1 MTKLLTRVL
10 LWPLA
15 LIGALAASAFFLIQ
29 QEPVQQF
36 VAQRALKIV
45 NRMIAGSIEVDHISL
60 KLHGT
65 VNVNNLV
72 LRDPDGNI
80 IVRADRL
87 NAWIAP
93 WDLVRGRVHILKAT
107 LDGMTGTFRMDS
119 TANNF
124 FETFQTAPS
133 ANADTT
139 KTPLW
144 VRLDRLSLDI
154 DTLAVHIDSSFQK
167 TFIDH
172 ELSGDVFITDSVITY
187 EITLLQNSAFTLTS
201 NGIVWPYSDS
211 LFAGEVLFDG
221 TSQYVR
227 QTWAPELPDLG
238 SIKLSAKSDVMSR
251 DLASLFDITL
261 SNVGHVKGDIEIED
275 YKTEPRVSLGATFEK
290 LDLSNWIGD
299 SIAHEFNGRAALTK
313 SRDSSWTHD
322 WAGRVELDS
331 SFYGDISLTADV
343 ETELFANGLG
353 VAGEVR
359 TSAGEFDV
367 RLRSDGLKP
376 DSLSLY
382 GRATVTNARLHSFVP
397 AIPDSLSDLSG
408 EIELTLDN
416 FPDQTLKVDATLQ
429 LRPLS
434 FGRYE
439 LDSLSFHATIDGTTF
454 VLDSTR
460 MQLGSAS
467 ALLFARGDYTNSI
480 TSEFV
485 ANIPK
490 IDDFHGLLAP
500 YIPHIDSVTGDVE
513 LDCDATVSIVA
524 DTLSDIAFSGTLVS
538 SQLTYGEFVAHS
550 ITVDLDNL
558 STNTETMKAA
568 LRCDSVNFRYET
580 ITPIAITFDGAWLSP
595 SFTCSLAVRGDT
607 LQLAASGIA
616 DYSRQPYSVELDS
629 LTLNLYGTSWH
640 NDFPVLASFDSLHY
654 EIEALVMR
662 SEYGVLRSTGYL
674 ENPGT
679 QDLVVEFSG
688 LQTGALSP
696 ILRKE
701 IPNGELNVRLQVS
714 GTDQAVFGNIE
725 MSIDSVTYQKAKL
738 ADLVTLKAS
747 LGKEGMLEANV
758 VYLWSGDTALVA
770 TASLPASIT
779 MQHGVKIQQDE
790 LLSGTMRVDSLPIE
804 RLIPWMAT
812 GTILGGYFSANI
824 NLKGNVAEPNW
835 GGDVQLVDGFYR
847 DPRYGITYKWIVLDA
862 DLQRDSLIVKS
873 LRATSRGTMTG
884 TGFARL
890 GVPWPEEL
898 DLNLNLDHFEAVS
911 SRIQK
916 ARVSGNIA
924 LVGPFDSLN
933 ATGSLT
939 VEEGMYRLT
948 QSATKTIAPINM
960 DSVLAVMRGD
970 TMDIGFNPD
979 ALYESMSVSLDL
991 NLPGNFWIRGAGL
1004 NTELFG
1010 RLRLEKGHYEEAMAN
1025 GEIAIR
1031 SGTVKFYG
1039 QELRITENSSFRF
1052 DGLAANPELSI
1063 SADYKGIEKER
1074 SFTVTVKLTGT
1085 PDRSLA
1091 TFSGRWDDGAAMSED
1106 EAIQRLLPFA
1116 NFGTDGGAGFNA
1128 EKSVVDAA
1136 SGQVSDIVS
1145 KASGLDVFEFRPG
1158 PGGLNDLTS
1167 GQLELGT
1174 YVTDRLFIR
1183 VFQSIEDPRAGQKV
1197 SIDYRLLDWMKITA
1211 EQESKTQSTS
1221 SSSFTV
1227 YLQFEWR

>member
-1 MTKLLTRVL
+1 MFKWLTRLL

-45 NRMIAGSIEVDHISL
+45 NRMIAGSIEVEHISM

-65 VNVNNLV
+65 VNVNNFV

-80 IVRADRL
+80 IVRADRV

-93 WDLVRGRVHILKAT
+93 WDLMRGRVHILKAT
-107 LDGMTGTFRMDS
+107 LDGMSGTFKLDS
-119 TANNF
+119 TGNNLS
-124 FETFQTAPS
+124 ETFQTAPS
-133 ANADTT
+133 TKPDTT
-139 KTPLW
+139 KSLLW

-154 DTLAVHIDSSFQK
+154 DTLTVQVDTSFQK
-167 TFIDH
+167 TFVNFK
-172 ELSGDVFITDSVITY
+172 LSGDVFITDSVITY
-187 EITLLQNSAFTLTS
+187 DIKLLQDSAFTLTS
-201 NGIVWPYSDS
+201 NGVVRPYSDS

-221 TSQYVR
+221 TSQYVQ

-238 SIKLSAKSDVMSR
+238 NIKLSAKSDVLTS
-251 DLASLFDITL
+251 DLTSVFDITL

-275 YKTEPRVSLGATFEK
+275 YKSEPRVSLGAAFEK
-290 LDLSNWIGD
+290 LDLSIWIGD
-299 SIAHEFNGRAALTK
+299 SVAHEFSGRAALTK

-359 TSAGEFDV
+359 TNAGEFDL
-367 RLRSDGLKP
+367 RLRSEGLKP

-382 GRATVTNARLHSFVP
+382 GRATVSNARLHSFVP

-408 EIELTLDN
+408 EIEITLDN

-429 LRPLS
+429 LSTLS

-439 LDSLSFHATIDGTTF
+439 LDSLSFHATVDGTNI

-467 ALLFARGDYTNSI
+467 ALLFAHGDYTNSI
-480 TSEFV
+480 VSEFV
-485 ANIPK
+485 ANIPN
-490 IDDFHGLLAP
+490 IEDFRGLLAP
-500 YIPHIDSVTGDVE
+500 YVPQIDSVTGDVS
-513 LDCDATVSIVA
+513 LDCDATISFSG
-524 DTLSDIAFSGTLVS
+524 DTLSNITLSGTLGS
-538 SQLTYGEFVAHS
+538 SQLTYSEFVAHNIS
-550 ITVDLDNL
+550 IDLDNL
-558 STNTETMKAA
+558 STSAETMKAV
-568 LRCDSVNFRYET
+568 LSCDSVNFGYET
-580 ITPIAITFDGAWLSP
+580 ITPIAITFDGAWMSP

-640 NDFPVLASFDSLHY
+640 NELPVLASFDSLHY

-674 ENPGT
+674 ENPGN

-696 ILRKE
+696 FLRRE
-701 IPNGELNVRLQVS
+701 IPDGELNVRLQVS
-714 GTDQAVFGNIE
+714 GTDQAVFGNVE
-725 MSIDSVTYQKAKL
+725 MSVDSVTYQKAKL

-779 MQHGVKIQQDE
+779 MQHGLKIQQGE
-790 LLSGTMRVDSLPIE
+790 LLSGAMRVDSLPLE
-804 RLIPWMAT
+804 RLSPWMAA
-812 GTILGGYFSANI
+812 GTILGGYLSANI
-824 NLKGNVAEPNW
+824 NLKGNVDEPNW
-835 GGDVQLVDGFYR
+835 DGDVHLVDGFYR

-884 TGFARL
+884 AGFARL
-890 GVPWPEEL
+890 GVPWPQEL

-933 ATGSLT
+933 ATGNLT
-939 VEEGMYRLT
+939 VEEGMFRLT

-979 ALYESMSVSLDL
+979 ALYESMSISLDL
-991 NLPGNFWIRGAGL
+991 DLPGNFWIRGAGL

-1052 DGLAANPELSI
+1052 DGLAASPELSI

-1091 TFSGRWDDGAAMSED
+1091 SFSGRWDDGSAMSED

-1128 EKSVVDAA
+1128 ENPSLMPPAGKFQISSPKPPA
-1136 SGQVSDIVS
+1136 
-1145 KASGLDVFEFRPG
+1145 LTF
-1158 PGGLNDLTS
+1158 LNS
-1167 GQLELGT
+1167 APARE
-1174 YVTDRLFIR
+1174 V
-1183 VFQSIEDPRAGQKV
+1183 
-1197 SIDYRLLDWMKITA
+1197 
-1211 EQESKTQSTS
+1211 
-1221 SSSFTV
+1221 
-1227 YLQFEWR
+1227 